1 MKVIYK
7 IGIGFIVCGIVAAGV
22 GTFGILKNDAETIK
36 KSQEK
41 YDKIHELEDF
51 FNEYDAKGIENIEI
65 LSNST
70 DVSIYKSENDK
81 ITVKATDIYKKCF
94 SVSTQNKTFSVDL
107 SDEEKTVDTFMN
119 FSFGFFGSKKDSK
132 IEVYLPEKYYN
143 SIYIEENYG
152 DVKVEN
158 TDCGK
163 ISIDNDSGD
172 TVLKNVEAKNNLKI
186 NSDYSD
192 VELNSVKSKNLTA
205 ISADC
210 GDIKINNSN
219 LSNLDVDSNYGD
231 IKVDNS
237 VISESLNFIS
247 NAGDTE
253 IYNTQLN
260 CNSKFKANYGDI
272 KLNING
278 NKENYTIQLD
288 VNLGDANIDSENT
301 KYYNGKNSKYILNA
315 SADCGDIEVI
325 FSID

>member
-315 SADCGDIEVI
+315 SADCGDIELI

>member
-51 FNEYDAKGIENIEI
+51 SNEYDAKGIENIEI
-65 LSNST
+65 QSNST
-70 DVSIYKSENDK
+70 DVSIYQSENDK

-107 SDEEKTVDTFMN
+107 SDEEKTLDTFMN
-119 FSFGFFGSKKDSK
+119 FSFGFLGSKKDSK
-132 IEVYLPEKYYN
+132 IEVYLPAKYYN

-158 TDCGK
+158 TECGK
-163 ISIDNDSGD
+163 ISIDNDCGD
-172 TVLKNVEAKNNLKI
+172 TVLKNVEAKNDLKI

-192 VELNSVKSKNLTA
+192 VELKSVQSYESTNIK
-205 ISADC
+205 ADC
-210 GDIKINNSN
+210 GDVIIDDSK
-219 LSNLDVDSNYGD
+219 LFCLDIDSNYGD

-237 VISESLNFIS
+237 VISKSLNFIS
-247 NAGDTE
+247 DSGDTE
-253 IYNTQLN
+253 INNTKLD
-260 CNSKFKANYGDI
+260 CNGKFKADYGDI
-272 KLNING
+272 ELNIDG
-278 NKENYTIQLD
+278 NKEDYTTQLD
-288 VNLGDANIDSENT
+288 VNLGDSSIDSENT
-301 KYYNGKNSKYILNA
+301 KFYNGKNSKYILNVY
-315 SADCGDIEVI
+315 ADCGDIDVN
-325 FSID
+325 FLK

>member
-22 GTFGILKNDAETIK
+22 GTFGILKNGAETIK

-51 FNEYDAKGIENIEI
+51 SNEYDAKNIENIEI
-65 LSNST
+65 LSDST

-81 ITVKATDIYKKCF
+81 IELKATAVYKKNF
-94 SVSTQNKTFSVDL
+94 SVSSENKTFSVDL
-107 SDEEKTVDTFMN
+107 SDEEKTLDTFMN

-152 DVKVEN
+152 DVKIEN

-163 ISIDNDSGD
+163 ISIDNNSGD

-237 VISESLNFIS
+237 VISKSLNFIS
-247 NAGDTE
+247 NSGDTE
-253 IYNTQLN
+253 ISNTKLE
-260 CNSKFKANYGDI
+260 CNGKFKADYGDI

-278 NKENYTIQLD
+278 NKEDYTTQLD
-288 VNLGDANIDSENT
+288 VNLGDSNIDSENT
-301 KYYNGKNSKYILNA
+301 KFYNGKNSKYILNA

>member
-51 FNEYDAKGIENIEI
+51 SNEYDAKSIENIEI
-65 LSNST
+65 MSNST

-81 ITVKATDIYKKCF
+81 IAVKATDIYKKCF
-94 SVSTQNKTFSVDL
+94 SVSTQNKTFLVDL
-107 SDEEKTVDTFMN
+107 SDEEKTLDTFMN
-119 FSFGFFGSKKDSK
+119 FSFGFLGSKKDSK
-132 IEVYLPEKYYN
+132 IEVYLPAKYYN

-158 TDCGK
+158 AECGK
-163 ISIDNDSGD
+163 ISIDNDCGD

-192 VELNSVKSKNLTA
+192 VELKSVQSYESTNIKAN
-205 ISADC
+205 C
-210 GDIKINNSN
+210 GDVIIDDSK
-219 LSNLDVDSNYGD
+219 LFCLDIDSNYGD

-237 VISESLNFIS
+237 VISKSLNFIS
-247 NAGDTE
+247 DSGDTE
-253 IYNTQLN
+253 ISNTKLD
-260 CNSKFKANYGDI
+260 CNGKFKADYGDI

-278 NKENYTIQLD
+278 NKENYTTQLD
-288 VNLGDANIDSENT
+288 VNLGDSSIDSENT
-301 KYYNGKNSKYILNA
+301 KFYNGKNSKYILNVY
-315 SADCGDIEVI
+315 ADCGDIDVNFLE
-325 FSID
+325 

>member
-22 GTFGILKNDAETIK
+22 GTFGILKNGAETIK

-51 FNEYDAKGIENIEI
+51 SNEYDAKNIENIEI
-65 LSNST
+65 LSDST

-81 ITVKATDIYKKCF
+81 IEIKATAVYKKNF
-94 SVSTQNKTFSVDL
+94 SVSSENKTFSVNL
-107 SDEEKTVDTFMN
+107 SDEEKTLDTFMN
-119 FSFGFFGSKKDSK
+119 FSFGFFGSKK
-132 IEVYLPEKYYN
+132 
-143 SIYIEENYG
+143 EENYG
-152 DVKVEN
+152 DVKIEN

-163 ISIDNDSGD
+163 ISIDNDCGD
-172 TVLKNVEAKNNLKI
+172 TVLKNVQAKNNLKI

-219 LSNLDVDSNYGD
+219 LSNLDVNSNYGD

-237 VISESLNFIS
+237 AISESLNFVS
-247 NAGDTE
+247 YNGDTE

-260 CNSKFKANYGDI
+260 CNSKFKADYGDI

-278 NKENYTIQLD
+278 NKENYTTQLD
-288 VNLGDANIDSENT
+288 VNLGDTNIDSENT

>member
-51 FNEYDAKGIENIEI
+51 SNEYDAKSIENIEI

-81 ITVKATDIYKKCF
+81 IAVKATDIYKKCF
-94 SVSTQNKTFSVDL
+94 SVSTQNKTFSVNL
-107 SDEEKTVDTFMN
+107 SDEEKTLDTFMN
-119 FSFGFFGSKKDSK
+119 FSFGFLGSKKDSK
-132 IEVYLPEKYYN
+132 IEVYLPAKYYN

-158 TDCGK
+158 AECGK

-172 TVLKNVEAKNNLKI
+172 TVLKNVEAKNDLKI

-192 VELNSVKSKNLTA
+192 VELKSVQSYESTNIK
-205 ISADC
+205 ADC
-210 GDIKINNSN
+210 GDVIINDSK
-219 LSNLDVDSNYGD
+219 LFCLDIDSNYGD

-237 VISESLNFIS
+237 IISKSLNFIS
-247 NAGDTE
+247 DSGDTE
-253 IYNTQLN
+253 ISNTKLDCN
-260 CNSKFKANYGDI
+260 CKFKADYGDI
-272 KLNING
+272 ELNIDG
-278 NKENYTIQLD
+278 NKEDYTTQLD
-288 VNLGDANIDSENT
+288 VNLGDSSIDSENT
-301 KYYNGKNSKYILNA
+301 KFYNGKNSKYILNVY
-315 SADCGDIEVI
+315 ADCGDIDVN
-325 FSID
+325 FLK